1 MGRIL
6 LVANP
11 NASRFT
17 GHLHRQIFSMLSER
31 HEVTPEWPEGPT
43 EARQAAEKA
52 AVNGYDVAVAMGGD
66 GVVHH
71 VADGLAGSNTA
82 LGIIPAGTT
91 NVLARILGIPPR
103 PLRAA
108 RLFSRPQLKTVPVP
122 LARLRGRGQVYSFS
136 THATFA
142 VGVGFDAEVVNH
154 AERRPDRKIYFGS
167 GHYAWSAAW
176 MVLRGFPDRS
186 IRFQMTSDQG
196 EAEGVALM
204 AQIHYPYT
212 YFGPVP
218 LRIAPAQPDKL
229 EILLLEE
236 IGLRTALSVAG
247 RAVIG
252 SRLDHRPEVRLFTG
266 VQRLQIHSDTP
277 VRAQADGELLGLVHE
292 LEIEIVADR
301 LMAVVNA

>member
-17 GHLHRQIFSMLSER
+17 GQLHRQIFSLLSQE

-43 EARQAAEKA
+43 EAHQAAEKA
-52 AVNGYDVAVAMGGD
+52 ALNGYDVAVAMGGD

-71 VADGLAGSNTA
+71 VAAGLAGSNTA

-91 NVLARILGIPPR
+91 NVLARILGIPRR

-108 RLFSRPQLKTVPVP
+108 RLLTQPHFKTVDVP
-122 LARLRGRGQVYSFS
+122 LARLRGQGQVHAFS
-136 THATFA
+136 TYATFA
-142 VGVGFDAEVVNH
+142 VGVGFDAEVVSH
-154 AERRPDRKIYFGS
+154 AERRPDRKIYFGG
-167 GHYAWSAAW
+167 GHYAGSTAW
-176 MVLRGFPDRS
+176 MVLRGFPERR
-186 IRFQMTSDQG
+186 IRFQVTTDHG
-196 EAEGVALM
+196 RAEGVAVM

-218 LRIAPAQPDKL
+218 LRIAPAQPGKL
-229 EILLLEE
+229 EILVLEE
-236 IGLRTALSVAG
+236 VGLRTALSVAG

-252 SRLDHRPEVRLFTG
+252 RRIDHRPGVHLFTD
-266 VQRLQIHSDTP
+266 VQRLQIRSSTP
-277 VRAQADGELLGLVHE
+277 VRAQADGELLGLVRE

-301 LMAVVNA
+301 LLAVVDG